1 MSYPHALSALVS
13 LRNEFAGKI
22 SVLQQEVGR
31 IDSDIKTLD
40 AAIKIVDP
48 DFKLNTL
55 RAKRTRSRN
64 VFFAKRGDASRFVLE
79 TLRESTE
86 PLSTTE
92 VTELAIRHKGLNRA
106 SIDVKALQACILTTL
121 SRQRIKGVVVEKG
134 RCEDGTIKWQ
144 LNKML
149 NTPPSEINH
158 D

>member
-1 MSYPHALSALVS
+1 MSHSYALSALVS

-22 SVLQQEVGR
+22 SALQQEVGR
-31 IDSDIKTLD
+31 IDSEIKTLD

-48 DFKLNTL
+48 SFKLTTL
-55 RAKRTRSRN
+55 RAKRTRSKN
-64 VFFAKRGDASRFVLE
+64 VFFAKHGEASRLVLQI
-79 TLRESTE
+79 LRESTV

-106 SIDVKALQACILTTL
+106 SIDLKALKACILTTL
-121 SRQRIKGVVVEKG
+121 SRQRIRGVVVEKG
-134 RCEDGTIKWQ
+134 RNDDGTIKWQ

-149 NTPPSEINH
+149 NTLPSEISH